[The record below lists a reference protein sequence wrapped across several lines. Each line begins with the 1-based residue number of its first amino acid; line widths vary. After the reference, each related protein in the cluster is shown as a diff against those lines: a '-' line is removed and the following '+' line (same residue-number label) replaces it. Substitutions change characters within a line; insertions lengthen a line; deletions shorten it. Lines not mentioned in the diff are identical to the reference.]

1 MTDDET
7 LQVCLYRLAALIE
20 LAEQIPQA
28 ERARVERTI
37 DIMSRAVH
45 EIDNARQAKVAAKRR
60 VDEVRQIVR
69 IDAGVSDA
77 FGSSTLKASRPVHS
91 SKLHHL
97 FSRLSLAAP
106 TGRTEGDHMRKDP
119 LGAK

>member
-20 LAEQIPQA
+20 LAEQIPQE

-45 EIDNARQAKVAAKRR
+45 EIANAQQAKVAAKRR
-60 VDEVRQIVR
+60 VDETRKIVSCSSW
-69 IDAGVSDA
+69 SD
-77 FGSSTLKASRPVHS
+77 
-91 SKLHHL
+91 
-97 FSRLSLAAP
+97 
-106 TGRTEGDHMRKDP
+106 
-119 LGAK
+119 

>member
-20 LAEQIPQA
+20 LAEQIPQE

-45 EIDNARQAKVAAKRR
+45 EIANARQAKVAAKRR
-60 VDEVRQIVR
+60 VDETRKIVSCSSW
-69 IDAGVSDA
+69 SD
-77 FGSSTLKASRPVHS
+77 
-91 SKLHHL
+91 
-97 FSRLSLAAP
+97 
-106 TGRTEGDHMRKDP
+106 
-119 LGAK
+119 